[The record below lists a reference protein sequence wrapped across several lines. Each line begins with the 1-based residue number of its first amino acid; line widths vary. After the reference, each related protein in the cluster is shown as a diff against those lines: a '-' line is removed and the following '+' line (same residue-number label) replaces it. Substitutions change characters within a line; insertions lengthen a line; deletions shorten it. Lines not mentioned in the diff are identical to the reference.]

1 MILNKFKFYFK
12 RPAVFLLT
20 CLMLL
25 FSLSSCKDDDTPPSC
40 GCESETVNTIPNE
53 NITNVP
59 IEEQKKGVLF
69 YKTSEKIDEYLKEEQ
84 FNNHFWVFQGSER
97 CYNCQ
102 RNFII
107 CNDEMV
113 GVEFDY
119 LKNTNDSI
127 SVKFTGELKYLCTD
141 PFIAPGDYYYAE
153 IKLNS
158 IEQQ

>member
-1 MILNKFKFYFK
+1 MTRQMRNRTKMALIVLSY
-12 RPAVFLLT
+12 LGLT
-20 CLMLL
+20 L
-25 FSLSSCKDDDTPPSC
+25 FMNSCKDDATLPDC

-84 FNNHFWVFQGSER
+84 FNNHFWVFQGSEG
-97 CYNCQ
+97 CYNCR

-107 CNDEMV
+107 CNDERV

-127 SVKFTGELKYLCTD
+127 SVKFTGELKILCVD
-141 PFIAPGDYYYAE
+141 EPFIAPGDYYYAE